1 MMPSPDLERF
11 AALIANNVVSAFER
25 EQDGA
30 EFHSTDCEATVSVVV
45 RSLFAVMPTTSIDML
60 AAACNRGLDAVVR
73 AIGLISPR
81 VQAVDPNDRSITMTS
96 A

>member
-30 EFHSTDCEATVSVVV
+30 EFHPIARETTVSVLV
-45 RSLFAVMPTTSIDML
+45 RCLLVVMPTTSSDVL
-60 AAACNRGLDAVVR
+60 TKACNRGLDDVVGAV
-73 AIGLISPR
+73 GLVSTR
-81 VQAVDPNDRSITMTS
+81 VEAVDPDDGSVTMS
-96 A
+96 AA

>member
-30 EFHSTDCEATVSVVV
+30 EFHPTAREASVSVLV
-45 RSLFAVMPTTSIDML
+45 RCLLGVMPTTSSDVL
-60 AAACNRGLDAVVR
+60 TAACNRGLDGVVGAV
-73 AIGLISPR
+73 GLISPR
-81 VQAVDPNDRSITMTS
+81 VEAVNPDDGSVTMTS